1 MVVAS
6 GALGYSSGTI
16 SVCSSDS
23 SVAAKS
29 EKTLEL
35 LAGFPLSP
43 TVHVD

>member
-6 GALGYSSGTI
+6 GALGYSSDTI